1 MLKYDRIYTS
11 LILDTPSVHPDQ
23 ESSVNMN
30 IISGLNE
37 CATLFQWV
45 RSAISS
51 LRTQWNGTENNKL
64 QGDVLQLQSDLK
76 CLGDTLQAMYI
87 LIDRAEWR
95 IHDHC
100 VADLLPKVKEAVY
113 DAEDL
118 LDEFT
123 WHAHKVSVEGNETQL
138 APFIDFFN
146 SITQGS
152 FNKVTDIQKRLNNL
166 SNQLKEMGFHQA
178 TPRFDESLRPE
189 TTSFPTEAKIFGRDK
204 EMKELIRLLGVPLN
218 NRKRTGSEVVAPN
231 NNRRYSS
238 RHKTARTG
246 DGSSTSNQQVYTTFN
261 NNEETMES
269 VPVLPIVGIGGVGKT
284 TLAQKIC
291 SHPQVKSH
299 YEIIWICVSDD
310 FDVKRLTKEVIEQ
323 ASRKPPT
330 TDSLN
335 SLQTDLADSLNK
347 RRFLIVL
354 DDMWDENGERWKK
367 FYTPLRNVRL
377 GSMMLV
383 TTRSEKVADIV
394 RTTDS
399 FRLEGLKDDVFWKF
413 FELCAFGSDRSNRDP
428 ELQLIG
434 KKILPK
440 LRGSPLAAKTLGRL
454 LGISRDTTHWNNI
467 LNSELWQHDQ
477 EGTEI
482 LPALQLSYMYLPF
495 HLKRCFSF
503 CAVYPKDHNF
513 EKDSLAEMWVAE
525 GFVVRKG
532 NIPLQDIGSQYFLE
546 LVNRSFFQKFRGA
559 YVIHDLMHD
568 MAQLVSKD
576 ECFIVKNLSD
586 LEEVP
591 QSVRHLSILP
601 ITNVKCSNLLSL
613 GKCTKLRT
621 LLCNTPLSSVILSS
635 AMDCWFEKLLC
646 LRVIF
651 CDSTKKLP
659 ESIGNLKH
667 LRYLA
672 ISRTCHFR
680 SLPSSFCS
688 LYNLQIFYARKCKF
702 ESLPR
707 GISKLINLQKFE

>member
-146 SITQGS
+146 SVTQGS

-399 FRLEGLKDDVFWKF
+399 FRLEGLKYDVFWKF

-482 LPALQLSYMYLPF
+482 LPALRLSY
-495 HLKRCFSF
+495 
-503 CAVYPKDHNF
+503 
-513 EKDSLAEMWVAE
+513 
-525 GFVVRKG
+525 
-532 NIPLQDIGSQYFLE
+532 
-546 LVNRSFFQKFRGA
+546 
-559 YVIHDLMHD
+559 
-568 MAQLVSKD
+568 
-576 ECFIVKNLSD
+576 
-586 LEEVP
+586 
-591 QSVRHLSILP
+591 
-601 ITNVKCSNLLSL
+601 
-613 GKCTKLRT
+613 T
-621 LLCNTPLSSVILSS
+621 L
-635 AMDCWFEKLLC
+635 
-646 LRVIF
+646 
-651 CDSTKKLP
+651 
-659 ESIGNLKH
+659 
-667 LRYLA
+667 
-672 ISRTCHFR
+672 
-680 SLPSSFCS
+680 
-688 LYNLQIFYARKCKF
+688 
-702 ESLPR
+702 
-707 GISKLINLQKFE
+707 